1 MLLRPISISNMNY
14 SRIVLYFFCLLPTT
28 LLAQKPDFLADTMA
42 IVSGKEYAKSRKDIR
57 AMSKI
62 YCDGEAITVI
72 IEVKDDIIEN
82 KTDNFE
88 TDHVEIWLALSSSA
102 YPSNFEYN
110 FHPKYIY
117 GSTGTNQKPRFF
129 SVYSEYANGVGLNS
143 FLKNF
148 DYPDTKKVTEQNLN
162 VPKPEYLRECRMD
175 FGMVHYGF
183 YPDQRK
189 VVHYNKG
196 NYKMLEQV
204 LEVKLGD
211 FTKGVRYVSDK
222 TETGYKIT
230 VEFTPQALGFVQLPK
245 LEELRFMIDVV
256 DKDGQGKKA
265 TTVLS
270 TSTTHQKAN
279 PATFNMV
286 RFKKP
291 LKTNTSQ
298 IPDAVFNKLDFHP
311 IYTLTDTAWVSTSVE
326 TDMAVLGK
334 ENLSKSITEIKF
346 SVQPVKYVAYEDM
359 AKNTVKR
366 LIVEKDGV
374 NSRPITTEYYIV
386 NGQVFESELVK
397 MGKNRKESV
406 NNYTFSFPDGSAGLI
421 LKQRTALNPYGWGKC
436 GNCYEEV
443 ISLMRIKGTD
453 AKTLFAIYQ
462 GNSGEK
468 YCQIGEQNFRG
479 YYVANVE
486 WMREGKTLL
495 LRLSSWD
502 NTSRKRV
509 RVSWNDDGSK
519 IAMKELE

>member
-1 MLLRPISISNMNY
+1 MNY
-14 SRIVLYFFCLLPTT
+14 YCLTFYLFCLLPAT
-28 LLAQKPDFLADTMA
+28 LWGQKPDFAADTLG
-42 IVSGKEYAKSRKDIR
+42 IVSGKDYVQNKKDIR
-57 AMSKI
+57 VSAKI
-62 YCDGEAITVI
+62 YCDGEAITVVI
-72 IEVKDDIIEN
+72 DVKDDIIEN

-88 TDHVEIWLALSSSA
+88 TDHVEIWLALPASA

-117 GSTGTNQKPRFF
+117 GTTGPNQTPRFF
-129 SVYSEYANGVGLNS
+129 SVYSEYANGIGLNS
-143 FLKNF
+143 FTKNF
-148 DYPDTKKVTEQNLN
+148 DYPDSKKAATQNLN

-175 FGMVHYGF
+175 FGIVHYGF

-189 VVHYNKG
+189 VVHYNKD
-196 NYKMLEQV
+196 NYRMLEQV
-204 LEVKLGD
+204 LGVKMGN
-211 FTKGVRYVSDK
+211 FAEGAHYVCDK
-222 TETGYKIT
+222 TEQGYKIT
-230 VEFTPQALGFVQLPK
+230 VEFTPQSLGFVQLPK

-270 TSTTHQKAN
+270 TSAEHQKAS
-279 PATFNMV
+279 PAAFNTV

-291 LKTNTSQ
+291 LKTNNTQ

-311 IYTLTDTAWVSTSVE
+311 LYTLTDSAWVSTSIE
-326 TDMAVLGK
+326 TDMAVFSK

-346 SVQPVKYVAYEDM
+346 SVQPVKYTAYEDLS
-359 AKNTVKR
+359 KNTVKR
-366 LIVEKDGV
+366 VIVEKTGV

-397 MGKNRKESV
+397 MGKSRKEAL

-443 ISLMRIKGTD
+443 ISLMRIKGNE
-453 AKTLFAIYQ
+453 AKTLLAIYQ

-468 YCQIGEQNFRG
+468 YCQIGEQSFRG
-479 YYVANVE
+479 YYVASVE
-486 WMREGKTLL
+486 WVREGKTML

-502 NTSRKRV
+502 NATRKRV